1 MKSRAIILSILL
13 LLPLVPGFAQ
23 EQDVI
28 EEIPGRNKVTKPTD
42 VNCTFPVFHLI
53 KGDFCWADFFINAGL
68 NIGIALV
75 LGVFFFFGS
84 QIPKN

>member
-1 MKSRAIILSILL
+1 MKYQVTDDFKKGIRGIVLFVIVSIL
-13 LLPLVPGFAQ
+13 V
-23 EQDVI
+23 
-28 EEIPGRNKVTKPTD
+28 
-42 VNCTFPVFHLI
+42 FPVFRLI

-84 QIPKN
+84 RIPKN

>member
-1 MKSRAIILSILL
+1 MKYQVTDDFKKGVRGIAIFVIVSIL
-13 LLPLVPGFAQ
+13 V
-23 EQDVI
+23 
-28 EEIPGRNKVTKPTD
+28 
-42 VNCTFPVFHLI
+42 FPVFHLI

>member
-1 MKSRAIILSILL
+1 MKYQVTDDFKKGIRGIVLFVIVSIL
-13 LLPLVPGFAQ
+13 V
-23 EQDVI
+23 
-28 EEIPGRNKVTKPTD
+28 
-42 VNCTFPVFHLI
+42 FPVFHLI

>member
-1 MKSRAIILSILL
+1 MKYTVTDDFKKGVRGIVLFVIVSIL
-13 LLPLVPGFAQ
+13 V
-23 EQDVI
+23 
-28 EEIPGRNKVTKPTD
+28 
-42 VNCTFPVFHLI
+42 FPVFHLI

>member
-1 MKSRAIILSILL
+1 MKYQVTDDFKKVVRGIVLFVIVSIL
-13 LLPLVPGFAQ
+13 V
-23 EQDVI
+23 
-28 EEIPGRNKVTKPTD
+28 
-42 VNCTFPVFHLI
+42 FPVFHLI

-75 LGVFFFFGS
+75 LGVFFFLGS

>member
-1 MKSRAIILSILL
+1 MSYKVTDDFKKGVRGIAIFVIVSIL
-13 LLPLVPGFAQ
+13 V
-23 EQDVI
+23 
-28 EEIPGRNKVTKPTD
+28 
-42 VNCTFPVFHLI
+42 FPVFHLI

-75 LGVFFFFGS
+75 LGVLFFFGS

>member
-1 MKSRAIILSILL
+1 MKYQVTDDFKKGVRGIVLFVIVSIL
-13 LLPLVPGFAQ
+13 V
-23 EQDVI
+23 
-28 EEIPGRNKVTKPTD
+28 
-42 VNCTFPVFHLI
+42 FPVFHLI

>member
-1 MKSRAIILSILL
+1 MSYKVTDDFKKGVRGIVLFVIVSIL
-13 LLPLVPGFAQ
+13 V
-23 EQDVI
+23 
-28 EEIPGRNKVTKPTD
+28 
-42 VNCTFPVFHLI
+42 FPVFHLI

>member
-1 MKSRAIILSILL
+1 MKYQVTDDFKKGVRGISLFVIVSIL
-13 LLPLVPGFAQ
+13 V
-23 EQDVI
+23 
-28 EEIPGRNKVTKPTD
+28 
-42 VNCTFPVFHLI
+42 FPVFHLI

>member
-1 MKSRAIILSILL
+1 MSYKVTDDFKKGVRGIALFVIVSIL
-13 LLPLVPGFAQ
+13 V
-23 EQDVI
+23 
-28 EEIPGRNKVTKPTD
+28 
-42 VNCTFPVFHLI
+42 FPVFHLI